1 MERIIKMKNEKKSA
15 RGQDRGYWRPL
26 PLGYLLE
33 EYGLFSKKVVLLL
46 GLWLVLFII
55 SFLSVIYW
63 IPSDWDTLAS
73 TRQAISLFLLFYPP
87 LLISNLLLFWLGF
100 EWGFI
105 PAYLSTFMVAL
116 AFNMPMQW
124 SILFG
129 IAVVLGMGI
138 FAVVYYSTHFNYTLN
153 SVTHFAFFV
162 GVALVASMAS
172 SLGSL
177 IWSHVHGL
185 TIEETLIAWQ
195 SWWTG
200 TFLQLVFINAP
211 ILFVVGNRIERLKD
225 KYFDVPERP
234 EISLGWVYS
243 AIISVVTVLV
253 IFILSAEQLGT
264 LRIEEALRNTPSDL
278 ANEILSASQT
288 FELTA
293 WIAIVILLAA
303 GLGGI
308 RLVESW
314 NKALKEQVRIKRSL
328 IAEIHHRVKNN
339 MQLVSGLIE
348 LQLQNTEN
356 KLVEDELRKSHSRIY
371 SMGKVHE
378 QTYQHEDAA
387 DVNVDVYIE
396 SVIKQI
402 KGNFGEIDDVR
413 IKLFCSPFK
422 LTINQAVTYGLLLNE
437 LLTLICRYEGN
448 NSNGTTKIS
457 ILVEEGDESI
467 KTVFQGIS
475 SPFEIA
481 GSGSLDETLINKLT
495 KQLNT
500 ELNQIQGQGEGIV
513 LEFTFDKKDSPSH
526 FGSWEPAK

>member
-1 MERIIKMKNEKKSA
+1 MKEEIDSKSK
-15 RGQDRGYWRPL
+15 QDRGYWRPL

-33 EYGLFSKKVVLLL
+33 EYGLFNKKVGLLL
-46 GLWLVLFII
+46 VLWLSLFVL

-63 IPSDWDTLAS
+63 IPSNWDTLAS

-87 LLISNLLLFWLGF
+87 LLISNLLLFWVGF

-116 AFNMPMQW
+116 AFNMPTQW
-124 SILFG
+124 AILFG
-129 IAVVLGMGI
+129 IAVVLGMAI
-138 FAVVYYSTHFNYTLN
+138 FAVVYYGTHFHYTLN

-177 IWSHVHGL
+177 IWSHVQGL

-200 TFLQLVFINAP
+200 TFLQLVLINAP
-211 ILFVVGNRIERLKD
+211 ILYLVGNKIERVKD

-234 EISLGWVYS
+234 DISLGWVYS

-264 LRIEEALRNTPSDL
+264 LRIEEALRNTSSSF

-293 WIAIVILLAA
+293 WIAIAILFAA

-308 RLVESW
+308 RLVEGW
-314 NKALKEQVRIKRSL
+314 NKTLKDQVRVKRAL

-356 KLVEDELRKSHSRIY
+356 QIVQKELRKSHSRIY

-378 QTYQHEDAA
+378 QTYQNEDSA
-387 DVNVDVYIE
+387 DVKMDVYVE
-396 SVIKQI
+396 SIVKQVEA
-402 KGNFGEIDDVR
+402 NFGNTDGTGF
-413 IKLFCSPFK
+413 KLFCSSFK
-422 LTINQAVTYGLLLNE
+422 LTISQAVTFGLLLNE
-437 LLTLICRYEGN
+437 LLTLICKHEY
-448 NSNGTTKIS
+448 SNTNKATEIS
-457 ILVEEGDESI
+457 IRVEGTEKLVET
-467 KTVFQGIS
+467 KFHGIS
-475 SPFEIA
+475 KPFDIA
-481 GSGSLDETLINKLT
+481 VADSLDGTLIRKLT

-500 ELNQIQGQGEGIV
+500 ELHRIENQEEVTG
-513 LEFTFDKKDSPSH
+513 LEFAFDRKESPSY
-526 FGSWEPAK
+526 FTSWEPVK

>member
-1 MERIIKMKNEKKSA
+1 MKEEKGS
-15 RGQDRGYWRPL
+15 GSDQSRGYWRPL

-33 EYGLFSKKVVLLL
+33 EYGLFSRKVGLLL
-46 GLWLVLFII
+46 GLWIVLFVL

-73 TRQAISLFLLFYPP
+73 TSQAISLFLLFYPP

-116 AFNMPMQW
+116 AFNMPTQW

-129 IAVVLGMGI
+129 IAVVLGMAI
-138 FAVVYYSTHFNYTLN
+138 FAVVYYSTHFNYTLD

-172 SLGSL
+172 SMGSL
-177 IWSHVHGL
+177 IWSHVQEL

-211 ILFVVGNRIERLKD
+211 ILFLVGDKIERVKD

-234 EISLGWVYS
+234 DISLGWVYS

-264 LRIEEALRNTPSDL
+264 LRMEEALKDTSASF

-308 RLVESW
+308 RLVEGW
-314 NKALKEQVRIKRSL
+314 NNTLKDQVRVKRAL

-348 LQLQNTEN
+348 LQLQNSESQMVQ
-356 KLVEDELRKSHSRIY
+356 KELRKSHSRIY

-378 QTYQHEDAA
+378 QTYQNEDAA
-387 DVNVDVYIE
+387 DVNMDVYVE
-396 SVIKQI
+396 SIVKQVEA
-402 KGNFGEIDDVR
+402 NFGEIDGTRFNLV
-413 IKLFCSPFK
+413 CSSFK
-422 LTINQAVTYGLLLNE
+422 LTISQAVTFGLLLNE
-437 LLTLICRYEGN
+437 LLTLICRHEYRHANSDTEITISVEG
-448 NSNGTTKIS
+448 TEKLVKTKF
-457 ILVEEGDESI
+457 E
-467 KTVFQGIS
+467 GIS
-475 SPFEIA
+475 KPFEIA
-481 GSGSLDETLINKLT
+481 VADSLDGTLIRKLT

-500 ELNQIQGQGEGIV
+500 EVHRVQGQEEKESV
-513 LEFTFDKKDSPSH
+513 NLEFTFDKKDSPSY
-526 FGSWEPAK
+526 FNSWEPVE

>member
-1 MERIIKMKNEKKSA
+1 MKEERGSGRDQEK
-15 RGQDRGYWRPL
+15 GYWRPL

-33 EYGLFSKKVVLLL
+33 EYGLFNKKVGLLL
-46 GLWLVLFII
+46 VLWLVLFVL

-63 IPSDWDTLAS
+63 IPSDWDTLDS

-172 SLGSL
+172 SMGSL
-177 IWSHVHGL
+177 IWSHVQEL

-211 ILFVVGNRIERLKD
+211 ILFLVGNRVEHVKD
-225 KYFDVPERP
+225 RYFDVPERP
-234 EISLGWVYS
+234 DISLGWVYS

-264 LRIEEALRNTPSDL
+264 LRMEEALRNTSSNF

-308 RLVESW
+308 RLVEGW
-314 NKALKEQVRIKRSL
+314 NKTLKDQVRVKRSL

-348 LQLQNTEN
+348 LQLQNTEDQI
-356 KLVEDELRKSHSRIY
+356 VEDELRKSHSRIY

-387 DVNVDVYIE
+387 DVNVDMYVGSIVEQIE
-396 SVIKQI
+396 T
-402 KGNFGEIDDVR
+402 NFGELNDVR
-413 IKLFCSPFK
+413 FKLFCPPFK
-422 LTINQAVTYGLLLNE
+422 LTISQAVTFGLLLNE
-437 LLTLICRYEGN
+437 LLTLVCRHECKN
-448 NSNGTTKIS
+448 NSKDTEIS
-457 ILVEEGDESI
+457 ITVEESNEVV
-467 KTVFQGIS
+467 KTKLQGIS

-481 GSGSLDETLINKLT
+481 VSGSLDEILINKLT
-495 KQLNT
+495 KQLKT
-500 ELNQIQGQGEGIV
+500 ELNKTQNQGKCTM
-513 LEFTFDKKDSPSH
+513 LEFTFDKKDSPSY
-526 FGSWEPAK
+526 FTSWEPAKKHQVKI